1 MASMETSSIIVFELL
16 EMRNL
21 RPHLPNQNVCFYKA
35 QVICVIILVE
45 NWAW

>member
-1 MASMETSSIIVFELL
+1 MKTSSIIVFELL

-21 RPHLPNQNVCFYKA
+21 RPHLPNQNVRYEA

-45 NWAW
+45 NWA